1 MLHDYLQCELAL
13 QESKLRLVTVLLDV
27 LQHSTEASERQ
38 ENMQLLIDTIHAR
51 SPVNLGSVFV
61 SSTYKLNVDTLNA
74 RAELLSKVLE
84 HQRNAEQR
92 YTSEIYR
99 QTCPHDTL
107 PGFTLP
113 CVPPLHLPNTL
124 SNATLSFRL
133 FPSPP
138 PPPPPPPPPREVL
151 CDAPPYVPPHVPQ
164 PALPV
169 LSLTHA
175 RIEVLPSLGA
185 APQLLQICRE
195 LAEQKA
201 QCLAA
206 PDAGIIWLAFEYA
219 FLSEA
224 LLLVEA
230 RRRREYLGDSYD
242 CPPPP
247 VPSPASN
254 LPRALSDSSLFCEET
269 KAREHRFKLRMATVG
284 DYVAMYPTLDRC
296 IVEEL
301 VSALSKQEDILQQ
314 LDEMQ
319 QFAIHQEEDKSA
331 AAEEE
336 RKLECM
342 DAGYLA
348 PPILQSCA
356 DNPLALDNI
365 LDTLRVK
372 EKTSLPPSLSSMKG
386 QEMALRGVVRTLE
399 LLHRRWLLATTLW
412 EVDVL
417 ERATAKWTRDYKLQ
431 EAAGNTPAQ
440 KPAMPPPTDK
450 DDDTEVP
457 PVYFRLGHHVDSLE
471 LPLLRLVGLKERD
484 LEIDFQGV
492 QGVSALLE
500 HPAAPKSRSGE
511 AAEKLGHVLQL
522 ARLRKHMLA
531 VAVEYNDAHLDALLL
546 LHNMRVEQQA
556 AQDQVVTQVPHPS
569 PDAPFSDGDYE
580 LQMDGSVAPKK
591 KKAPTA
597 ISSDEWSTDDEKS
610 SKRPKMPARPGNLQP
625 PRWPLL
631 RLLPPYQ
638 ERLELAMVMA
648 EGIQRLAESV
658 ATIPYAAPLAEKVER
673 ITATICAEL
682 ALPSLTVQG
691 VQEVTRLRAFWQCN
705 PEVRVILHSGPR
717 VQKAQGQMGP
727 VLVELKA
734 GAVSI
739 NIWRV
744 PLAAEFFSDMCLD
757 RAALAQYVTA
767 VRALYDTLCFFK
779 ARALCAGEPAAAVSE
794 QLRRDAT
801 RLRDR

>member
-1 MLHDYLQCELAL
+1 
-13 QESKLRLVTVLLDV
+13 
-27 LQHSTEASERQ
+27 
-38 ENMQLLIDTIHAR
+38 MQLLIDTIHTR

-61 SSTYKLNVDTLNA
+61 SSTYKLHVDILNA

-92 YTSEIYR
+92 YNSEIYR
-99 QTCPHDTL
+99 QTCPHVTL
-107 PGFTLP
+107 PGFPLP
-113 CVPPLHLPNTL
+113 CVPPLHLPSTL
-124 SNATLSFRL
+124 ANATLSFRL

-138 PPPPPPPPPREVL
+138 QPPSPPPPPREVHP
-151 CDAPPYVPPHVPQ
+151 DAPPYVPPHVPQ

-230 RRRREYLGDSYD
+230 RRRREYLGDAYD
-242 CPPPP
+242 SDPPPP
-247 VPSPASN
+247 VPSLASKDAVGAGFWAGEGPGGGGEPSAGVEPFVGAHGDEN
-254 LPRALSDSSLFCEET
+254 LPRSLSDSSLFREEA
-269 KAREHRFKLRMATVG
+269 KARE
-284 DYVAMYPTLDRC
+284 
-296 IVEEL
+296 
-301 VSALSKQEDILQQ
+301 
-314 LDEMQ
+314 
-319 QFAIHQEEDKSA
+319 QEE
-331 AAEEE
+331 E
-336 RKLECM
+336 KLECM

-348 PPILQSCA
+348 PPILLSCA

-365 LDTLRVK
+365 LDALRVK
-372 EKTSLPPSLSSMKG
+372 EKTSLPPSLSSING
-386 QEMALRGVVRTLE
+386 QEMALRGVVRTTE

-431 EAAGNTPAQ
+431 EAAGNTSTQ
-440 KPAMPPPTDK
+440 KPAMPPPTDN
-450 DDDTEVP
+450 DDNTEAP

-484 LEIDFQGV
+484 LGIDFQGV

-500 HPAAPKSRSGE
+500 HPAAPRSRSGE

-522 ARLRKHMLA
+522 ARLRKQMLA
-531 VAVEYNDAHLDALLL
+531 VAVEYNDTHLDALLL
-546 LHNMRVEQQA
+546 LHNVRVQLQA
-556 AQDQVVTQVPHPS
+556 AEDHVPHPS
-569 PDAPFSDGDYE
+569 PDAHFSDADYE

-591 KKAPTA
+591 KKAPTSV
-597 ISSDEWSTDDEKS
+597 SSDEWSTDDEKS
-610 SKRPKMPARPGNLQP
+610 TKRPKMPARPGNLEP

-631 RLLPPYQ
+631 RLLPPYK

-648 EGIQRLAESV
+648 EGIERLADSI

-673 ITATICAEL
+673 ITAAVCAEL

-705 PEVRVILHSGPR
+705 PEVHVILHSGPR

-727 VLVELKA
+727 VLVEFKD
-734 GAVSI
+734 GSVSI
-739 NIWRV
+739 NLWRV